1 MCNPIL
7 LTLLKMWP
15 HYSQSS
21 HENVTPSS
29 STSLLPLYKEVP
41 PSPLGPDHAVPSCEA
56 LLVGGWGG
64 ATNVT
69 TLNFKS
75 LLCYGESHVSISI
88 LPLYLHLFKCC
99 IFHRSLCCTVKK
111 TFTTLC
117 SYQPD
122 RGSSGHIYE
131 IKEDQESSIRLHFI
145 KFETKYIEMCV
156 NFIKDNIL
164 TAANKDKALK
174 ATGNQKPNG
183 EFVKKFHEK
192 EALTKNEKCPNASN
206 RQHTYSLHDKH
217 PCWMFL
223 KLPSQYLTMP
233 FRKYHQDSIP

>member
-1 MCNPIL
+1 M
-7 LTLLKMWP
+7 
-15 HYSQSS
+15 
-21 HENVTPSS
+21 
-29 STSLLPLYKEVP
+29 
-41 PSPLGPDHAVPSCEA
+41 GPDYVVPSCEA

-75 LLCYGESHVSISI
+75 LLCYGGSHVSISI
-88 LPLYLHLFKCC
+88 LPLYLHLFNCH
-99 IFHRSLCCTVKK
+99 IFHQSLCHTLKK

-164 TAANKDKALK
+164 TAAHKDKALK
-174 ATGNQKPNG
+174 ATGNQKRNG
-183 EFVKKFHEK
+183 EFVK
-192 EALTKNEKCPNASN
+192 
-206 RQHTYSLHDKH
+206 
-217 PCWMFL
+217 
-223 KLPSQYLTMP
+223 
-233 FRKYHQDSIP
+233 

>member
-1 MCNPIL
+1 M
-7 LTLLKMWP
+7 KMWP
-15 HYSQSS
+15 HPAAHRYY
-21 HENVTPSS
+21 PRIKR
-29 STSLLPLYKEVP
+29 YP
-41 PSPLGPDHAVPSCEA
+41 PPPLGPDHAVPSCEA
-56 LLVGGWGG
+56 LLVGGWDG

-75 LLCYGESHVSISI
+75 LLCYGGSHVSISI
-88 LPLYLHLFKCC
+88 LPLYLHLFNCR
-99 IFHRSLCCTVKK
+99 IFHRSLCCTVRK

-183 EFVKKFHEK
+183 QFVKKVSWKGSPYKKREVS
-192 EALTKNEKCPNASN
+192 KCL
-206 RQHTYSLHDKH
+206 QQTTYLFS
-217 PCWMFL
+217 PW
-223 KLPSQYLTMP
+223 
-233 FRKYHQDSIP
+233 

>member
-1 MCNPIL
+1 MGLQI
-7 LTLLKMWP
+7 
-15 HYSQSS
+15 
-21 HENVTPSS
+21 
-29 STSLLPLYKEVP
+29 
-41 PSPLGPDHAVPSCEA
+41 
-56 LLVGGWGG
+56 
-64 ATNVT
+64 T

-99 IFHRSLCCTVKK
+99 IFHRSLCCTVRK

-164 TAANKDKALK
+164 TAAHKDKALK

-183 EFVKKFHEK
+183 QFVKKFHEK
-192 EALTKNEKCPNASN
+192 EALTKNREVSKCL
-206 RQHTYSLHDKH
+206 QQTTYLFS
-217 PCWMFL
+217 P
-223 KLPSQYLTMP
+223 
-233 FRKYHQDSIP
+233 